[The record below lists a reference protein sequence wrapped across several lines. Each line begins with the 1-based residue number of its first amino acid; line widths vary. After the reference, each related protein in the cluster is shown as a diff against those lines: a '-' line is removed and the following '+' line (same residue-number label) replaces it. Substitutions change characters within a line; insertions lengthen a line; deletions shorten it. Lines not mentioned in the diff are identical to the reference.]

1 MTGLGQL
8 VLRKELVD
16 VLIQTIRQYWP
27 RAEVLRVVSTSSERE
42 GNVMSRLALHC
53 MWLGISG
60 LAMLSAIFYFNAY
73 FSVSLYQPG
82 SIPVHHDDYS
92 NYSMGGEVFQWTWNR
107 PFSNYVIHL
116 LGLAGP
122 AWLSAAI
129 RFFSVLFVL
138 FSWVLLCLVVRPRN
152 YWFMFLA
159 FGTAIFSTPVIVE
172 YARYTG
178 MITHLLSGC
187 LGLAAVTSL
196 FRSALL
202 YQDGR
207 SGRWWLLLS
216 ISLLVLSSLAKEDFI
231 LFYALSLVYAVLRW
245 PVQRRSLVMAAT
257 IGLLLCAALIAA
269 SKLLA
274 SSSFLGVVD
283 PTSSYYINLSPT
295 SLIQTVWRY
304 LIGASHPAMHVHG
317 KLVAVIF
324 VVVTLVAIGLAVFQ
338 RRVPRTAY
346 FSLATLTLIA
356 PYAVLPNHVNAY
368 YELVWLPMLMAGA
381 VAAATEIFLLLP
393 NSSAWR
399 SRAPVLVLL
408 LLAMI
413 FSLVDYPGRAGIA
426 GWYDARVQSN
436 ARVLAILE
444 KNRSFI
450 NKARAVCV
458 TGADA
463 FSPWFM
469 HSAKYLQNVMG
480 LDAIWYILSDPVSAD
495 HSGFVMGAASSAG
508 RVIVV
513 TSPAAFVP
521 SCLHLNLE
529 NKS

>member
-1 MTGLGQL
+1 MTGQL
-8 VLRKELVD
+8 VLRKEPID
-16 VLIQTIRQYWP
+16 VLIQSIRQYWQ
-27 RAEVLRVVSTSSERE
+27 RAEVRRTVSSCSERK
-42 GNVMSRLALHC
+42 GNVMSRLTFHC

-60 LAMLSAIFYFNAY
+60 LAVLSAIFYFDAY
-73 FSVSLYQPG
+73 FSVSPYLPG

-92 NYSMGGEVFQWTWNR
+92 NYSMGAEVFQWSWNR

-129 RFFSVLFVL
+129 RFLSVLFVL
-138 FSWVLLCLVVRPRN
+138 FSWVLLCLVVRPRT
-152 YWFMFLA
+152 YWFMLLA
-159 FGTAIFSTPVIVE
+159 FGTAVFSTPVIVE

-187 LGLAAVTSL
+187 LGLAAVASL

-202 YQDGR
+202 YQNGR

-216 ISLLVLSSLAKEDFI
+216 VSLLVLSSLAKEDFI

-245 PVQRRSLVMAAT
+245 PVQRRRLITAAS

-295 SLIQTVWRY
+295 SVIHTVWRY
-304 LIGASHPAMHVHG
+304 LLGASHPAMHVHG

-324 VVVTLVAIGLAVFQ
+324 VAVALVAIGLAVFQ

-346 FSLATLTLIA
+346 FILAALTLIA
-356 PYAVLPNHVNAY
+356 PYSVLPNHVNAY
-368 YELVWLPMLMAGA
+368 YELVWLPMVIAAA
-381 VAAATEIFLLLP
+381 VAATTEIFLLLP

-408 LLAMI
+408 VLAMI

-426 GWYDARVQSN
+426 GWYDARAQSN

-444 KNRSFI
+444 ENRSRI
-450 NKARAVCV
+450 NAARAVCV

-469 HSAKYLQNVMG
+469 HSGEYLRNIMG
-480 LDAIWYILSDPVSAD
+480 LDATWYILSDPVSSN
-495 HSGFVMGAASSAG
+495 HSGFVTGASSSGG

-529 NKS
+529 EKS